1 MRALARHI
9 VICLVCTNVQGHAI
23 RCMQTDGEMDDVW
36 CTSVRR
42 LVRREKRFL
51 HEEQKSGNSARLTLS
66 RLDTVATQP
75 RTARATAIFGIRPP
89 DPAQAEE
96 RGRENHKETVSLA
109 RFGSFQGVLTCWDFR
124 TPCVRARLRREIST
138 QRPSWSVCEHHS
150 LCACCL
156 CVLFPHV
163 HGLHLGDGS

>member
-9 VICLVCTNVQGHAI
+9 VICLVCTNVQGHAT

-42 LVRREKRFL
+42 FVRREKRFL

-96 RGRENHKETVSLA
+96 RGRENHGEAASWLV
-109 RFGSFQGVLTCWDFR
+109 FGSF
-124 TPCVRARLRREIST
+124 RES
-138 QRPSWSVCEHHS
+138 
-150 LCACCL
+150 
-156 CVLFPHV
+156 
-163 HGLHLGDGS
+163 

>member
-1 MRALARHI
+1 
-9 VICLVCTNVQGHAI
+9 
-23 RCMQTDGEMDDVW
+23 MDDVW

-51 HEEQKSGNSARLTLS
+51 HEQQKSGNSARLTLS

-96 RGRENHKETVSLA
+96 RGRENYGEQVSLA
-109 RFGSFQGVLTCWDFR
+109 RFWLVSQSLDVLG
-124 TPCVRARLRREIST
+124 
-138 QRPSWSVCEHHS
+138 
-150 LCACCL
+150 
-156 CVLFPHV
+156 FPHSV
-163 HGLHLGDGS
+163 RQGPS

>member
-1 MRALARHI
+1 MPCVHVCARA
-9 VICLVCTNVQGHAI
+9 CD
-23 RCMQTDGEMDDVW
+23 CMQTDGEIDDVW
-36 CTSVRR
+36 CTSMRR

-96 RGRENHKETVSLA
+96 RGRENHEETVSLT
-109 RFGSFQGVLTCWDFR
+109 RFGPFSGVLTCWDFR

-138 QRPSWSVCEHHS
+138 QCPSRSVCEHHS

-156 CVLFPHV
+156 CVVFPHV
-163 HGLHLGDGS
+163 HRLHVGDGS